1 MKQIVNFEKPA
12 KLNEPSPTDSKIED
26 IEKRLTQML
35 DARFLK
41 QDVFRVEMEQIL
53 NDLILEAIN
62 FESPDQ
68 ISSQKS
74 VQNSDNE
81 TKPRL

>member
-1 MKQIVNFEKPA
+1 MF
-12 KLNEPSPTDSKIED
+12 
-26 IEKRLTQML
+26 
-35 DARFLK
+35 DARFKK
-41 QDVFRVEMEQIL
+41 QDVFRVEMEQIV

-74 VQNSDNE
+74 V
-81 TKPRL
+81 